1 MTSTILVILAV
12 LCILLSLGLLA
23 MDRRLPVLPVM
34 PAYVA
39 MWLCSVAG
47 VVYLPMRFL
56 LTWGGITLLVVAL
69 DWFQPGM
76 PRLRLSQKLYLLLG
90 AVAGSLLGFA
100 LSPRYIVVACALGS
114 ALGMLAYARTPNGK
128 EMLSVTSSS
137 LMRFYAMYALPIV
150 ALVSMLMLLA
160 DAAVVK
166 HMAESYLN
174 F

>member
-1 MTSTILVILAV
+1 MTSTILVILAS
-12 LCILLSLGLLA
+12 LCILLSLVLLA
-23 MDRRLPVLPVM
+23 MDRRLLILPVM

-56 LTWGGITLLVVAL
+56 LIWGGITLLIVAL
-69 DWFQPGM
+69 DWFQPEM

-90 AVAGSLLGFA
+90 AVAGSLLAFA
-100 LSPRYIVVACALGS
+100 LSPHYIILACAFGA
-114 ALGMLAYARTPNGK
+114 ALGMLAYVRTPDGK
-128 EMLSVTSSS
+128 ETLSASSS
-137 LMRFYAMYALPIV
+137 LLLFYAMYALPIV

-166 HMAESYLN
+166 HIAESYLN

>member
-1 MTSTILVILAV
+1 MTSTILVILAS
-12 LCILLSLGLLA
+12 LCILLSLVLLA
-23 MDRRLPVLPVM
+23 MDRRLLILPVM

-56 LTWGGITLLVVAL
+56 LIWGGITLLIVAL
-69 DWFQPGM
+69 DWFQPEM

-90 AVAGSLLGFA
+90 AVAGSLLAFA
-100 LSPRYIVVACALGS
+100 LSPHYIILACAFGA
-114 ALGMLAYARTPNGK
+114 ALGMLAYARTPDGK
-128 EMLSVTSSS
+128 ETLSASSS
-137 LMRFYAMYALPIV
+137 LLLFYAMYALPIV

-166 HMAESYLN
+166 HIAESYLN